1 MSKERPSKSQ
11 TCGTSHHIASALGSK
26 RSWAKSPQSVLVTPN
41 ALLLV
46 TCSPTPKPTA
56 PPVSKAHSLAMRSTC
71 AWNVIEYGWIGRIGE
86 HVRPLRPTSSPSSLL
101 FKVDPHGFPQNASW
115 PNLLWMLL
123 AACSKAW
130 PSPSWSMVH
139 PVHLQRI
146 SLACYCSCLHPFSDG
161 NKKHPPKAPK
171 GDVLLIR
178 SWWTVW
184 VWTIPLTNQ
193 KHLIQLDGFLALAEL
208 CFSFLLHFSR
218 VVLQSARP
226 LWVASVH
233 LPQDFDELIQTGY
246 VVNRVKHSKANKSL
260 ISNTWQSNATSF
272 LIQATVEELS
282 NHSITI

>member
-26 RSWAKSPQSVLVTPN
+26 RSWAKSPQSVLVTP
-41 ALLLV
+41 
-46 TCSPTPKPTA
+46 PTPFFWWHAAQHPNRQHHLCQKRTA
-56 PPVSKAHSLAMRSTC
+56 WPWEAPVP
-71 AWNVIEYGWIGRIGE
+71 WNVIEYGWIGRIGE

-161 NKKHPPKAPK
+161 NKKHPPKPK
-171 GDVLLIR
+171 RWCPSD
-178 SWWTVW
+178 S
-184 VWTIPLTNQ
+184 
-193 KHLIQLDGFLALAEL
+193 
-208 CFSFLLHFSR
+208 
-218 VVLQSARP
+218 
-226 LWVASVH
+226 
-233 LPQDFDELIQTGY
+233 
-246 VVNRVKHSKANKSL
+246 
-260 ISNTWQSNATSF
+260 
-272 LIQATVEELS
+272 
-282 NHSITI
+282 